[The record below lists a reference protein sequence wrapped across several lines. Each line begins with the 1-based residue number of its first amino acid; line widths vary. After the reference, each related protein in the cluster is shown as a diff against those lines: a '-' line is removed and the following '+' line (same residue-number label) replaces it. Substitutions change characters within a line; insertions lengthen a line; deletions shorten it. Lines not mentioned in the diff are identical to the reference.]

1 MPPSSRSS
9 FSLYSAEDRQL
20 LRWCTPSSSACACG
34 STLSCGHFV
43 TRALCRRKPWRH
55 LVQAL
60 LSLAELYGGW
70 MTFAPEWVEGSP
82 NLVAQSESL
91 LRFWVHLVFMNG
103 LWVLIPLVLL
113 AESCVQI
120 VRACDKAKTP
130 AAGTALSAGWFHLCS
145 LSLLAY
151 AVLIPLIVGA
161 IAMGKL

>member
-1 MPPSSRSS
+1 MCDTART
-9 FSLYSAEDRQL
+9 AL
-20 LRWCTPSSSACACG
+20 LR
-34 STLSCGHFV
+34 
-43 TRALCRRKPWRH
+43 RRKPWRH

-82 NLVAQSESL
+82 NLVGRSESS

-120 VRACDKAKTP
+120 VRACSKAKTL
-130 AAGTALSAGWFHLCS
+130 AAGTALSHVWFHVCA

-161 IAMGKL
+161 IALGKL